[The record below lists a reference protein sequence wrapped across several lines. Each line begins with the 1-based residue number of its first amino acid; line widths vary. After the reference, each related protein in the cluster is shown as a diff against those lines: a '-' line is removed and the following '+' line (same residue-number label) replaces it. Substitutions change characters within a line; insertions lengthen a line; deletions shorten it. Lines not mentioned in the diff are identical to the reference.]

1 MPRRL
6 LLPSIILLACS
17 IAFAASRVGAQT
29 AKTAGTFEGHTD
41 VGTVLHAGSV
51 VYDPDKQSY
60 TLSGSGEGQPAGGWL
75 RIPLQGMFY
84 VGLGVCSHDKDVVEQ
99 AVFSNVQ
106 LIQPP
111 PASGE
116 PVLYST
122 LETVAIDSADRRV
135 SYLSQGR
142 FEAPNW
148 TPDGSAFLFN
158 REGRLERLA
167 VNGDKPV

>member
-17 IAFAASRVGAQT
+17 IAFAASRVVAQT

-60 TLSGSGEGQPAGGWL
+60 TLSGSDEKGALTREIQANVSAPKRLRISKRGDYVYMAFGGDGEVQPAGGWL
-75 RIPLQGMFY
+75 RIPLQGTFY

-106 LIQPP
+106 LVQPSA
-111 PASGE
+111 ASGE

-122 LETVAIDSADRRV
+122 LE
-135 SYLSQGR
+135 
-142 FEAPNW
+142 
-148 TPDGSAFLFN
+148 
-158 REGRLERLA
+158 
-167 VNGDKPV
+167 